1 MVIAYLNPPSSPSSW
16 TAIPVVFIESKNSNP
31 SKFCNSLIASSRFS
45 NVNDRTNALSLLAIV
60 SNYNNAVDSIEE
72 MKTENEKLKA
82 DKEELLKVNGKL
94 FQKIGFEKDEED
106 STTEETKDDVEEI
119 KIEDI
124 IDEKGDLKDE

>member
-1 MVIAYLNPPSSPSSW
+1 ML
-16 TAIPVVFIESKNSNP
+16 SKEE
-31 SKFCNSLIASSRFS
+31 FEQLINKIKEGLDETQS
-45 NVNDRTNALSLLAIV
+45 ALISEDLLAIV

-72 MKTENEKLKA
+72 MKTENDKLKS

-94 FQKIGFEKDEED
+94 FQKIGFEKDEEEPE
-106 STTEETKDDVEEI
+106 TETKEEVEEI

>member
-1 MVIAYLNPPSSPSSW
+1 MLNKEEFE
-16 TAIPVVFIESKNSNP
+16 T
-31 SKFCNSLIASSRFS
+31 LINKVKDGLDETTR
-45 NVNDRTNALSLLAIV
+45 ALISEDLLAII
-60 SNYNNAVDSIEE
+60 SNYNSAVDSIEE

-94 FQKIGFEKDEED
+94 FQKIGFEKDEEE
-106 STTEETKDDVEEI
+106 SSTEENKEEVEEI

>member
-1 MVIAYLNPPSSPSSW
+1 MLNKEE
-16 TAIPVVFIESKNSNP
+16 FEK
-31 SKFCNSLIASSRFS
+31 LINKVKDGLDETTS
-45 NVNDRTNALSLLAIV
+45 ALISEDLLAII

-94 FQKIGFEKDEED
+94 FQKIGFEKEEE
-106 STTEETKDDVEEI
+106 SSTEENKEEVEEI

>member
-1 MVIAYLNPPSSPSSW
+1 ML
-16 TAIPVVFIESKNSNP
+16 SKEE
-31 SKFCNSLIASSRFS
+31 FEQLINKIKEGLDETQS
-45 NVNDRTNALSLLAIV
+45 ALISEDLLAIV

-72 MKTENEKLKA
+72 MKTENEKLKS

-94 FQKIGFEKDEED
+94 FQKIGFEKDEEEPEA
-106 STTEETKDDVEEI
+106 EEKEEVEEI

>member
-1 MVIAYLNPPSSPSSW
+1 MLNKEE
-16 TAIPVVFIESKNSNP
+16 FEK
-31 SKFCNSLIASSRFS
+31 LINKIKDGLDETTS
-45 NVNDRTNALSLLAIV
+45 ALISEDLLAIV
-60 SNYNNAVDSIEE
+60 SNYNNAVDSVEE
-72 MKTENEKLKA
+72 MKTENDKLKA

>member
-1 MVIAYLNPPSSPSSW
+1 MLSKEEFETLINKIKDGLDE
-16 TAIPVVFIESKNSNP
+16 TASA
-31 SKFCNSLIASSRFS
+31 LISE
-45 NVNDRTNALSLLAIV
+45 DLLAII
-60 SNYNNAVDSIEE
+60 SSYNGAVDSVEE

-106 STTEETKDDVEEI
+106 SSTEEKEEVEEI

>member
-1 MVIAYLNPPSSPSSW
+1 ML
-16 TAIPVVFIESKNSNP
+16 SKEE
-31 SKFCNSLIASSRFS
+31 FEQLINKIKEGLDETQS
-45 NVNDRTNALSLLAIV
+45 ALISEDLLAIV

-72 MKTENEKLKA
+72 MKTENEKLKS

-94 FQKIGFEKDEED
+94 FQKIGFEKEEEPEA
-106 STTEETKDDVEEI
+106 EETKEEVEEI

>member
-1 MVIAYLNPPSSPSSW
+1 ML
-16 TAIPVVFIESKNSNP
+16 SKEE
-31 SKFCNSLIASSRFS
+31 FEQLINKIKEGLDETQS
-45 NVNDRTNALSLLAIV
+45 ALISEDLLAIV

-72 MKTENEKLKA
+72 MKTENEKLKS

-94 FQKIGFEKDEED
+94 FQKIGFEKEEEPEA
-106 STTEETKDDVEEI
+106 EETKEEDEEI